1 MTQTNQNEYA
11 ISDEILQHWGIKG
24 MHWGIRRFQ
33 PYPDGYRGDGEFVG
47 EMSEKQRAKVEAKAA
62 RHQAKLDTKINNAVE
77 TGNKR
82 KFKKLAS
89 NMSPED
95 YKAKYEKLVKNGV
108 ENAVND
114 KSKLALLKYKEDM
127 NSRDYKQSKKRID
140 FKNAVDEADDKK
152 MRKLVSQV
160 TPADVAEAT
169 QIINSRVALGDAELK
184 KIRQDSVLMAKM
196 DKITNSFNKAAGT
209 IGSVAKVGNSIN
221 SVIREIDTFNKGT
234 DERNKAKKDKQ
245 NAELQSRIDKAVKS
259 GDINAI
265 NKLKDK
271 MNNQQLTDAYTRI
284 NLNHQDEVNDALR
297 SNDPRRIQSVA
308 AYMDNRQLVAA
319 VQKLEQLDRLNTRAN
334 ERRTGTADGLRNY
347 SITDSAGS
355 ITNSAAG
362 RVIDTWAHDSME
374 ANTRAIS
381 DVYSSPRTNEY
392 INTMLNSNP
401 MPSEYRSIFEPQ
413 YDTVR
418 TTMFNRNSNSMP
430 DVRDVR
436 HSDLDPDDILMHYGT
451 LGMKWGVRRYQRKNG
466 TLTPEGMARYRDVRR
481 DIRTEAGK
489 LKALDENM
497 RNKADIAAPAELKR
511 SNAEDYY
518 EEALRKASKRSI
530 FDSRA
535 KREARAKDL
544 RIAEYNLEDAK
555 KNAERSRKNFDK
567 SEEMYNMQLEK
578 LQKKIKNAKKD
589 YGELINDLEF
599 AETDLGT
606 TYSANDNGDVSLWVK
621 DTVYNYGF
629 IRMADIADTVMEM
642 ERLLDNKM
650 SHSDFLEHHG
660 IKGMHWGIRRFQP
673 YGEGYTGDGKFVGK
687 VSAFD
692 RKYAN
697 YQVRDMMGSGVRKKT
712 RYTNIDGSLNERGKL
727 HAQKYM
733 NKEINKNNRYYDKEL
748 KKYDKKIEKYSNNP
762 EMKKKFEDMKADAIR
777 SRDSV
782 NENLKKYGLDEIR
795 RNEQAA
801 LNAALNT
808 AKIVGGVGLGLGGIA
823 AAPTAVRWAT
833 GEQDTRKAFK
843 KFRPDMVVDK
853 LIDAMDT
860 EQGKWAKNMV
870 DGVIRTYSDARAYVI
885 GVGVDEA
892 LQRLDNQGVF
902 TTAGEKVGKFG
913 NQAMK
918 AAGINQETID
928 SVQKLVKNSGS
939 TANSVLSNP
948 NLPNIIDAVG
958 SQSVNVINAAGNASN
973 TAGLAGMNA
982 LTDTQASVLG
992 TASAIDEIMR
1002 R

>member
-33 PYPDGYRGDGEFVG
+33 PYPDGYHGDGEFVG

-140 FKNAVDEADDKK
+140 FKNAIDDADDKK

-297 SNDPRRIQSVA
+297 SNDPRRIQRVA

-401 MPSEYRSIFEPQ
+401 TPSEYRSIFEPQ

-436 HSDLDPDDILMHYGT
+436 HSDFNIDDI
-451 LGMKWGVRRYQRKNG
+451 
-466 TLTPEGMARYRDVRR
+466 
-481 DIRTEAGK
+481 
-489 LKALDENM
+489 
-497 RNKADIAAPAELKR
+497 
-511 SNAEDYY
+511 
-518 EEALRKASKRSI
+518 
-530 FDSRA
+530 
-535 KREARAKDL
+535 
-544 RIAEYNLEDAK
+544 
-555 KNAERSRKNFDK
+555 
-567 SEEMYNMQLEK
+567 
-578 LQKKIKNAKKD
+578 
-589 YGELINDLEF
+589 
-599 AETDLGT
+599 
-606 TYSANDNGDVSLWVK
+606 
-621 DTVYNYGF
+621 
-629 IRMADIADTVMEM
+629 
-642 ERLLDNKM
+642 
-650 SHSDFLEHHG
+650 LEHHG

-687 VSAFD
+687 VSTFD

-748 KKYDKKIEKYSNNP
+748 KKYDKKIKKYSNNP

-795 RNEQAA
+795 SNEQAA

-808 AKIVGGVGLGLGGIA
+808 AKIVGGVGLGIGGIA
-823 AAPTAVRWAT
+823 VAPAAVRWTT
-833 GEQDTRKAFK
+833 GEQDTREAFK

-853 LIDAMDT
+853 LIDAMNT
-860 EQGKWAKNMV
+860 PQGKWAENMV
-870 DGVIRTYSDARAYVI
+870 EGVIRTYSDARAYVI
-885 GVGVDEA
+885 GVGADEA
-892 LQRLDNQGVF
+892 LQRLDKQGVF
-902 TTAGEKVGKFG
+902 TTAGEKVGKFT
-913 NQAMK
+913 NQA
-918 AAGINQETID
+918 ASSAGINQNTID
-928 SVQKLVKNSGS
+928 SIQKLVSNSG
-939 TANSVLSNP
+939 TTVNSVLSNP
-948 NLPNIIDAVG
+948 NLPSIINAAG
-958 SQSVNVINAAGNASN
+958 SQGVNVINAAGNASN

-992 TASAIDEIMR
+992 TASALDEIMR
-1002 R
+1002 KG